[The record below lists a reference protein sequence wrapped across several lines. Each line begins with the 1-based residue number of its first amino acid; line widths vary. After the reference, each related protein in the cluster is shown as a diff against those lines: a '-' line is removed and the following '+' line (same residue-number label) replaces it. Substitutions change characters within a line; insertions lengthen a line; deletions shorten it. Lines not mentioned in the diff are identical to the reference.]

1 MGLSLRI
8 LITIA
13 HMNGKT
19 SIDVGIAGSLTM
31 IVLVTA
37 VTLLLVSFYRRFKK
51 LSDRNE
57 DK

>member
-1 MGLSLRI
+1 
-8 LITIA
+8 
-13 HMNGKT
+13 MNGKT